1 MRSLVEEFFD
11 YNIGT
16 VNSVSKNS
24 IEVIIDINAPE
35 SLALNAGFPDVFPRI
50 NGYLLIPVNNYF
62 LVGQIAL
69 MTAHDSPFPKRYG
82 MRDFGLV
89 DLPFPL
95 RKLRL
100 IPVGTL
106 KALSNSNIEFQ
117 SGVTSLPTIG
127 ELVKLPSSKQL
138 KAIIESEKNKFVEI
152 GSSILFEDT
161 AIFVDPDRLFG
172 RHLAILGNTGSGKS
186 CSVSGLIRWC
196 LECAGRNINSESVKN
211 SKEKVKI
218 NVPNARFIIIDP
230 SGEYSKAFQDEN
242 ANVKATV
249 FSANSGDGVSE
260 LQVPLW
266 FWNSNEWKI
275 FAQATPGAQE
285 PLLRNA
291 LREVKAKNSNVLP
304 ELMSEDAPV
313 CFKGEELIEMMK
325 YIIERDNVRK
335 DHVNSMVFRIKT
347 LLSDPRISNIIEN
360 SDKITLDKWL
370 EQYLGDGEI
379 NVSNVFII
387 DLSFVPIEIV
397 HVIIAV
403 MARLIFEALRKY
415 LKENKV
421 TLPTTIVLEEAQ
433 TLINRYNF
441 NSEKIDAEM
450 SCRNIFEKIAREG
463 RKFGVSL
470 VVSSQRPSELSQ
482 TVLSQCNT
490 FLLHRIA
497 NERDQDIIARLIP
510 DSFRGVLDELPFM
523 PSQVAILLGWATDLP
538 VIVKINDLPYHHQ
551 PRSEDPQFWDVW
563 TGKDTRSFAWNV
575 IAKNW

>member
-16 VNSVSKNS
+16 VSSVSKNS
-24 IEVIIDINAPE
+24 IEVVIDINAPE

-62 LVGQIAL
+62 LVGQITL
-69 MTAHDSPFPKRYG
+69 ITAHDSPFPKRYG
-82 MRDFGLV
+82 MRDFGLI

-106 KALSNSNIEFQ
+106 QALSNSNIEFQ

-127 ELVKLPSSKQL
+127 ELVKLPSTKQL
-138 KAIIESEKNKFVEI
+138 KAIIESGKNKFVEI
-152 GSSILFEDT
+152 GSSMLFEDT

-196 LECAGRNINSESVKN
+196 LEYAGQTISSESSEN
-211 SKEKVKI
+211 SKMKVKT
-218 NVPNARFIIIDP
+218 NLPNARFIVIDP
-230 SGEYSKAFQDEN
+230 SGEYSKAFQN
-242 ANVKATV
+242 NGANIKATV
-249 FSANSGDGVSE
+249 FSANNADGVSE

-266 FWNSNEWKI
+266 LWNSNEWKV

-285 PLLRNA
+285 PLLRKA
-291 LREVKAKNSNVLP
+291 LREVKAKNSGKSP

-313 CFKGEELIEMMK
+313 CFKGEELINMMEHLIDK
-325 YIIERDNVRK
+325 DNIRK
-335 DHVNSMVFRIKT
+335 DYVNSMVFRIKT
-347 LLSDPRISNIIEN
+347 FLSDPRISAIIEN
-360 SDKITLDKWL
+360 SNEITLNEWL
-370 EQYLGDGEI
+370 DQYLGNSESGA
-379 NVSNVFII
+379 SNIFVV

-433 TLINRYNF
+433 TLINRHNL
-441 NSEKIDAEM
+441 SSDKIDTET

-470 VVSSQRPSELSQ
+470 VISSQRPSELSQ
-482 TVLSQCNT
+482 AVLSQCNT